1 MTIHYN
7 NGERREAILLARTEA
22 SMRVVIR
29 GSADTTELREA
40 EGRWLADNGEP
51 VDIEFAW
58 MRKAEQPSLRIG
70 DYVCP
75 QELAARMIEMLL
87 AGDDAGEAQPAKV
100 SVAGGAA

>member
-7 NGERREAILLARTEA
+7 NGESHEAILLVRTES
-22 SMRVVIR
+22 SMRVQIR
-29 GSADTTELREA
+29 GSADTTELRET
-40 EGRWLADNGEP
+40 EGRWIADSGEP

-58 MRKAEQPSLRIG
+58 MRKAEEPSSRVE

-87 AGDDAGEAQPAKV
+87 AGDEAGEATPAKV

>member
-7 NGERREAILLARTEA
+7 NGESREAILLARTET

-29 GSADTTELREA
+29 GSADTTELRDA
-40 EGRWLADNGEP
+40 EGRWLAENGEP

-58 MRKAEQPSLRIG
+58 MRKAAQPSSRIG
-70 DYVCP
+70 DYVCA

-87 AGDDAGEAQPAKV
+87 AGDETGEAPAKV